1 MKRNN
6 ILKMMLAASFIFGLT
21 ACSSSGEVKSD
32 SSEVP
37 AQEEATK
44 QEESNTETEKVK
56 QTVYSMRM
64 VQTKFDQIDSY
75 TIYGEADGEDKPFT
89 SLWLLSTVK
98 TPYSGEQL
106 NQKMEETRNK
116 LKTQGLPEDSYE
128 VKYNEE
134 KGTVNL
140 TLTLTPEIV
149 HIYNHNMSATSTP
162 VEIYE
167 IMSNDK
173 NFKNAPEKGRLG
185 ILEERAKEEQAAQAE
200 TPTEAPAS
208 GIRPEFQE
216 AMDSYRAFFD
226 EYAAFMNEYANNPS
240 DLTLL
245 TKYAS
250 FLDQY
255 SETMEKLDAMDTKDM
270 TDEELKLYLDTTN
283 YASKVMIDASSAI
296 GN

>member
-1 MKRNN
+1 MKMNN

-21 ACSSSGEVKSD
+21 ACSSGGDVKSD
-32 SSEVP
+32 SGEVP

-56 QTVYSMRM
+56 QTIYSMRI
-64 VQTKFDQIDSY
+64 VQTKSYQLDKY

-106 NQKMEETRNK
+106 NQKMEEIRNK
-116 LKTQGLPEDSYE
+116 LKAQGLPEDSYE
-128 VKYNEE
+128 VKCNEE
-134 KGTVNL
+134 KGIVNL

-173 NFKNAPEKGRLG
+173 DFKNAPEKGRFG
-185 ILEERAKEEQAAQAE
+185 ILEDRAKEERAAQAE

-226 EYAAFMNEYANNPS
+226 EYAAFMTEYANNPS